1 MKGMPVYLDHNA
13 TTPCDPEV
21 LEVMLPYF
29 TQAYGN
35 AASHS
40 HAWGWQAREAVLVAR
55 EQVAAAIGAT
65 EREIVFTS
73 GATEAVNLA
82 IKGVWETYSQKGN
95 HIITTAVEHHAVL
108 DTCAWLEKRGAEVS
122 YLPVN
127 EKGWVEPEKIKEA
140 IRPSTILIA
149 VMHANNETGTLMPVE
164 EIGRIAKEQKII
176 FFCDAAQSVGKIPVQ
191 VDEMGVDLL
200 ACSAHKFYGPKGVGA
215 LYVRRRDPRVSLSA
229 QIHGGG
235 HERGLRSGTL
245 NVPGIVG
252 MGHAAQLAGKLMETE
267 AKRLS
272 ALRDEL
278 ETAILSIGG
287 VLLNTDPSRRLPH
300 VGNYSFEGV
309 QGDALLRALTREL
322 ALSSGSACTSALP
335 EPSYVLR
342 ALGRSDEL
350 ASAAIRIALGRSTT
364 AEDIRHAQSVIR
376 ENVLKLREQG
386 HYVADNSG
394 I

>member
-1 MKGMPVYLDHNA
+1 MPVYLDHNA

-21 LEVMLPYF
+21 LEAMLPYF
-29 TQAYGN
+29 TQAFGN

-108 DTCAWLEKRGAEVS
+108 DTCAWLEKRGVEVS

-127 EKGWVEPEKIKEA
+127 EKGWVEPEKIREA
-140 IRPSTILIA
+140 IRPNTILIA

-164 EIGRIAKEQKII
+164 EIGRIAKAHKLI

-200 ACSAHKFYGPKGVGA
+200 ACSAHKFYGPKGAGA

-252 MGHAAQLAGKLMETE
+252 MGHAAQLALKLMDAETS
-267 AKRLS
+267 RLI

-278 ETAILSIGG
+278 EAAILSIGG
-287 VLLNTDPSRRLPH
+287 VLLNSDPARRLPH

-322 ALSSGSACTSALP
+322 AISSGSACTSALP

-342 ALGRSDEL
+342 ALGRSDEQ

-364 AEDIRHAQSVIR
+364 AEDIRHAQAVIR

>member
-21 LEVMLPYF
+21 LEAMLPYF
-29 TQAYGN
+29 TQAFGN

-149 VMHANNETGTLMPVE
+149 VMHANNETGTLMPVA

>member
-1 MKGMPVYLDHNA
+1 MPVN
-13 TTPCDPEV
+13 
-21 LEVMLPYF
+21 
-29 TQAYGN
+29 
-35 AASHS
+35 
-40 HAWGWQAREAVLVAR
+40 
-55 EQVAAAIGAT
+55 
-65 EREIVFTS
+65 
-73 GATEAVNLA
+73 
-82 IKGVWETYSQKGN
+82 
-95 HIITTAVEHHAVL
+95 
-108 DTCAWLEKRGAEVS
+108 
-122 YLPVN
+122 
-127 EKGWVEPEKIKEA
+127 
-140 IRPSTILIA
+140 
-149 VMHANNETGTLMPVE
+149 VE
-164 EIGRIAKEQKII
+164 ELGI
-176 FFCDAAQSVGKIPVQ
+176 
-191 VDEMGVDLL
+191 DLL

-252 MGHAAQLAGKLMETE
+252 MGHAAQLALKLMDAETS
-267 AKRLS
+267 RLI

-278 ETAILSIGG
+278 EGAILSIGG
-287 VLLNTDPSRRLPH
+287 VMLNSDPSRRLPH

-322 ALSSGSACTSALP
+322 AVSSGSACTSALP

-364 AEDIRHAQSVIR
+364 TEDIRQAQSIIR

-386 HYVADNSG
+386 HYVAGNSG
-394 I
+394 L